1 MAMVSATMGI
11 SDSRI
16 CIGEGSRGDLGCPSY
31 APTISPTGRINAS
44 AGLTVDSVSLTTTGT
59 TWGYLGSGASY
70 IPNLATNNISLSTI
84 NGISVTNLGGSSPT
98 NVPAFIAHRN
108 GVNQTGVAMNTWT
121 KVNLPN
127 EDYDNYNAF
136 NTSTGRFQ
144 PTVEGNYLI
153 TAGIACP
160 SAGTCYAGIFK
171 NGVSLYQ
178 SGHSQSPAGQIF
190 ATTSGVVQLN
200 GTTDYVE
207 LWGYTDGGSIN
218 GGPLR
223 ATSLTGSLLASG
235 NGLVSGTGATA
246 LNGLTDVSLA
256 SPATGQVLT
265 YNGTAWVNATPS
277 ATTVISGTT
286 SMVSGWPDAIKC
298 SFTVPAHG
306 ERIIPLTY
314 APYGP

>member
-1 MAMVSATMGI
+1 M
-11 SDSRI
+11 
-16 CIGEGSRGDLGCPSY
+16 
-31 APTISPTGRINAS
+31 
-44 AGLTVDSVSLTTTGT
+44 
-59 TWGYLGSGASY
+59 
-70 IPNLATNNISLSTI
+70 
-84 NGISVTNLGGSSPT
+84 
-98 NVPAFIAHRN
+98 
-108 GVNQTGVAMNTWT
+108 
-121 KVNLPN
+121 
-127 EDYDNYNAF
+127 
-136 NTSTGRFQ
+136 
-144 PTVEGNYLI
+144 
-153 TAGIACP
+153 
-160 SAGTCYAGIFK
+160 
-171 NGVSLYQ
+171 
-178 SGHSQSPAGQIF
+178 
-190 ATTSGVVQLN
+190 VQLN

-314 APYGP
+314 APYVGDGNYYYRAVDGEAPHTNYVGYAFTPAGAYFVAQHYTSAGSQPISSSCDGKSISQLYAEGRAFNFIGNSGAGGSALGDRITSGTLAVSANSSTAIVSLSTNGTTWGYLGSSQSYLGLRGHFYINTR